1 MLFIKRYYESF
12 SREPPE
18 TIFELVPMEQF
29 RLDPLKQYWNIL
41 ALTLSIVGCKKN
53 KKPSGNFA
61 FNITGI
67 E

>member
-1 MLFIKRYYESF
+1 
-12 SREPPE
+12 
-18 TIFELVPMEQF
+18 MEQF
-29 RLDPLKQYWNIL
+29 RLDLLKQYWNIL